1 MVLAATA
8 VTFDAVRAAAARI
21 AGRVHRTQIVTSA
34 TLDAELGASVFFKA
48 ENLQKCGAFKARGAM
63 NAVMALSPESAARG
77 VITHSSGNHGAALA
91 FAARSRGIPCTVV
104 MPKTAPE
111 VKILAVRGYG
121 AEVVLCDAKDRDAV
135 CAREQN
141 ARGASMVHPFEDPF
155 VIAGQGTAAME
166 LLTDVTD
173 LDIVVV
179 PVGGGGLCAGTAITV
194 AAMRPVCA
202 VIGAEPFAV
211 DDAARSMQTRT
222 RQPRVENA
230 CTWADGLMTGLGAP
244 NFEILLQRGVRVVNV
259 TEEAMLHAARFFV
272 ERMKLVVEPSSA
284 TVLAALRAIAPEL
297 RGKRIGAILS
307 GGNTDFRWLAPMA
320 PGAS

>member
-1 MVLAATA
+1 MTSAAMP
-8 VTFDAVRAAAARI
+8 VTFESVRAAAARI
-21 AGRVHRTQIVTSA
+21 AGRVHRTQVVTSA
-34 TLDAELGASVFFKA
+34 TVDAELSAQVFWKP

-135 CAREQN
+135 CAREQS

-166 LLTDVTD
+166 LLTDVDD
-173 LDIVVV
+173 LDVVIV

-194 AAMRPVCA
+194 AAMRPSCV

-244 NFEILLQRGVRVVNV
+244 NFEILLDRGVRVVNV
-259 TEEAMLHAARFFV
+259 TEEAMLSAARFFV
-272 ERMKLVVEPSSA
+272 ERMKIVVEPSSA

-307 GGNTDFRWLAPMA
+307 GGNTDFRWLAPLG
-320 PGAS
+320 PGVS